1 MLRPVIT
8 SSAILLAL
16 AAPAAAQDEGETQ
29 KMIQAWVGSA
39 HADAAAEAFAH
50 WNGEDE
56 VPAACATCHSGA
68 GFRDFHGLDG
78 SAAGSIEATIEPG
91 GVVDCDTCHTAGI
104 EGIAQ
109 ITFPSGISVPPL
121 ADAATCMT
129 CHQGRSSGPTLVER
143 FGGMDPDTPDAELSF
158 QNPHYAA
165 AAATNFGTEVK
176 GLYEY
181 EGRAYVAR
189 FGHAPG
195 ADGCATCHDPHSL
208 EVSAESCTTCH
219 AQTDPKDIR
228 LTTDSRDYDG
238 DGDVAEGIAH
248 EIAGLRAMLQ
258 DEILAY
264 AETVSGTPI
273 GYADRYPYF
282 FTDTN
287 GDGAITED
295 EAQFPNAYAAWTP
308 RLLAAAYNF
317 QFVTKDP
324 GGYAH
329 NPHYTLQALHDSI
342 ADLAAASGRP
352 VPAIARP

>member
-1 MLRPVIT
+1 MLKTVLT
-8 SSAILLAL
+8 SLALLLAI
-16 AAPAAAQDEGETQ
+16 AAPASAQGEDKTQ
-29 KMIQAWVGSA
+29 KIIQSWVGSA

-50 WNGEDE
+50 WNGEGE
-56 VPAACATCHSGA
+56 VPANCATCHSGA
-68 GFRDFHGLDG
+68 GFRDFYGLDG

-91 GVVDCDTCHTAGI
+91 GVVDCDTCHTPGI

-129 CHQGRSSGPTLVER
+129 CHQGRSSGPTLAAR
-143 FGGMDPDTPDAELSF
+143 YDGMDPDTPDAQLSF

-165 AAATNFGTEVK
+165 AAATNFGTDVK

-181 EGRAYVAR
+181 EGLAYVAR
-189 FGHAPG
+189 FGHAPS
-195 ADGCATCHDPHSL
+195 ADTCATCHDPHTL
-208 EVSAESCTTCH
+208 EIAVETCATCH
-219 AQTDPKDIR
+219 TQSAPEDIR
-228 LTTDSRDYDG
+228 LSTDARDYDG
-238 DGDVAEGIAH
+238 DGDVTEGIAH
-248 EIAGLRAMLQ
+248 EIEALRLMLQ

-264 AETVSGTPI
+264 AETVSGTAI
-273 GYADRYPYF
+273 GYANSYPYY

-287 GDGAITED
+287 GDGTISED
-295 EAQFPNAYAAWTP
+295 EAQFPNAYNAWTP

-342 ADLAAASGRP
+342 ADLATASGRP